1 MDPLMTSHAKA
12 LRIGAS
18 LKSLFLLIP
27 TLLILLPTSSKGA
40 VINYMPGPDDLGGMI
55 MIEYKFSST
64 GVVALGLDDTSGHSV
79 EQSPL
84 TIGSLQSYQYYET
97 ATFASSLP
105 WCDYLDPNRDNLAFS
120 TRYGFNTT
128 TAYAVPDNVTVL
140 IKAVSISSGLSGYFY
155 SDAGAGQGFGGGD
168 QSTVQFLCAFGE
180 DLTDPGQSYSTVS
193 WSSDSLAMWH
203 PVFIANAPGDYSA
216 TFEVYYGNPN
226 TGEALQGYSSALWT
240 LEWHAVPEPGTN
252 ALLLGGAVMLGVY
265 FFRQQRR
272 KYAPASA
279 RRAPSTNHLHGT
291 DGFTLVETLVTMCIV
306 GLLIAFAGAA
316 YGTAKN
322 QSLSVACSNKMR
334 SLAQGIL
341 LYTQDNDGTFP
352 KSSHSGTS
360 WARNIAPYVGEQVS
374 DDISSYTKS
383 KTFLCP
389 ENRPL
394 AGQQQTWSYGLNVFF
409 ELQPGGGTYRNAAG
423 ILIIS
428 GGDSYQGSPATW
440 HKTVNVN
447 RPGRTV
453 LLAENA
459 NTGSASDH
467 FMAHQWH
474 IASAASNAIASKRHG
489 KTSNYAFVDG
499 HIEALKVTDTFDPD
513 KDINLWNPSL
523 AQ

>member
-1 MDPLMTSHAKA
+1 MVPRAGTSIPPLLA
-12 LRIGAS
+12 LVFS
-18 LKSLFLLIP
+18 LLLSLA
-27 TLLILLPTSSKGA
+27 TDSKGA
-40 VINYMPGPDDLGGMI
+40 VISYMPGPDDIGGMI

-79 EQSPL
+79 EPGRL

-105 WCDYLDPNRDNLAFS
+105 WFDYLDPNRDNLAFS

-140 IKAVSISSGLSGYFY
+140 IKAISISSGLSGYFY
-155 SDAGAGQGFGGGD
+155 SDGGAGQGFGGGD
-168 QSTVQFLCAFGE
+168 QSTIQFLCAFGE

-216 TFEVYYGNPN
+216 TFEVYYGDQN
-226 TGEALQGYSSALWT
+226 TGEALPGYSSAQWT

-252 ALLLGGAVMLGVY
+252 ALILGGLVLLVLH
-265 FFRQQRR
+265 FFRQRQKRSVTAG
-272 KYAPASA
+272 APNT
-279 RRAPSTNHLHGT
+279 RPSSPLRGGS
-291 DGFTLVETLVTMCIV
+291 GFTLVETLVTMCIV
-306 GLLIAFAGAA
+306 GLLVAFAGAA
-316 YGTAKN
+316 YGTAKS
-322 QSLSVACSNKMR
+322 QSLSAACSNKMR

-360 WARNIAPYVGEQVS
+360 WARNIAPYVGQPVS
-374 DDISSYTKS
+374 DDISSYATS
-383 KTFLCP
+383 KVFLCP
-389 ENRPL
+389 ENRPV
-394 AGQQQTWSYGLNVFF
+394 AGQQQSWSYGLNVFF
-409 ELQPGGGTYRNAAG
+409 ELQPGGETYRNSAG
-423 ILIIS
+423 ILVIK

-440 HKTVNVN
+440 HKTVNIT
-447 RPGRTV
+447 RPGRTI

-459 NTGSASDH
+459 NSGSASDH

-474 IASAASNAIASKRHG
+474 IIGAASNAIASKRHG

-499 HIEALKVTDTFDPD
+499 HVEALKVTDTFDPENNV
-513 KDINLWNPSL
+513 NLWNPSL